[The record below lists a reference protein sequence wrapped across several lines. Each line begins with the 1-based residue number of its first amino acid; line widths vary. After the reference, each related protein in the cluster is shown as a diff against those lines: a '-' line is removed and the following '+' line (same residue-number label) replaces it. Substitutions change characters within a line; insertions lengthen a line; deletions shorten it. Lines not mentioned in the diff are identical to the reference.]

1 MRKPKQERC
10 QGFTLVELLVVV
22 AIIGILAAVAVANLV
37 SAVQRGRQ
45 SRTMADIRSFATAVQ
60 AYQSDYLMLPRL
72 NGNASLLRAYLEPT
86 YLKTLPVN
94 DGWNQPLKYISDGLS
109 YSVISYGADQ
119 EADSSYAAGR
129 TSHFRQDIVF
139 RNGQFYQWPEGV
151 QGD

>member
-1 MRKPKQERC
+1 MRKPRQERC

-60 AYQSDYLMLPRL
+60 AYQSDYL
-72 NGNASLLRAYLEPT
+72 LRTYLEPT

-94 DGWNQPLKYISDGLS
+94 DGWNQPLNYISDGLS
-109 YSVISYGADQ
+109 YSVISYGADLK
-119 EADSSYAAGR
+119 ADSSYAAGR
-129 TSHFRQDIVF
+129 TSHFWQDIVF